1 MIPSAN
7 GFLKEDF
14 VIEEQSSYTYKMHL
28 TNETIVGYTDLQ
40 ESMIQAIY
48 CILNTERYQYM
59 IYSWNYGIELIDL
72 IGEPVSYVIPELK
85 RRIIESLT
93 WDERITDVDD
103 FSFDVSKGKIHCKF
117 TAYTVYGEVQIEKV
131 VNF

>member
-1 MIPSAN
+1 MIPSTN

-14 VIEEQSSYTYKMHL
+14 VIEEQPSYTYKMHL
-28 TNETIVGYTDLQ
+28 TNESIGGYTDLQ

-85 RRIIESLT
+85 RRITESLT
-93 WDERITDVDD
+93 WDERITSVDN